1 MLLEVAMRIGFIG
14 AGSMVG
20 AIARGAVAAGMD
32 GSSFLFSDARGVSA
46 PALAAEVG
54 GTVASSNDAL
64 AGQADLIVLGVKP
77 QVQSAV
83 IAEIRS
89 TVKQRGQEVAVLSI
103 AAGRSLESMT
113 RDFGAA
119 VPLMRA
125 MPNVNAQVGASVT
138 ALCPNDVVSDA
149 QCEAARSVLET
160 VGSVVDIE
168 EKDFPIFTALAG
180 CSPAWFFQMI
190 DAFGRAGVK
199 YGLKKA
205 QSVEIAAAAMLGSAQ
220 LMLKAAAEGANPST
234 LIDQVTSP
242 GGSTIAGLLAGE
254 EAGLSTAIVRAVDA
268 AVGHD
273 HRLG

>member
-1 MLLEVAMRIGFIG
+1 MRIGFIG

-32 GSSFLFSDARGVSA
+32 GTSFLFTDARGVSA

-54 GTVASSNDAL
+54 GAVASSNEEL
-64 AGQADLIVLGVKP
+64 AQQADLIILGVKP
-77 QVQSAV
+77 QAQGTV
-83 IAEIRS
+83 IAQIRK
-89 TVKQRGQEVAVLSI
+89 TLNQRDGVAVVSI
-103 AAGRSLESMT
+103 AAGRSLDTMAQ
-113 RDFGAA
+113 DFGAA

-125 MPNVNAQVGASVT
+125 MPNVNAQVGASMT
-138 ALCPNDVVSDA
+138 ALCANDTVTPA
-149 QCEAARSVLET
+149 QREAARSLLSA
-160 VGSVVDIE
+160 VGSVIDIE
-168 EKDFPIFTALAG
+168 EKDFPVFTALAG
-180 CSPAWFFQMI
+180 CSPAWVFQMI
-190 DAFGRAGVK
+190 EAFGRAGVK

-205 QSVEIAAAAMLGSAQ
+205 QSVEIAATAILGSAQ
-220 LMLKAAAEGANPST
+220 LMLEAASKGANPST

-254 EAGLSTAIVRAVDA
+254 EAGLSTAIVHAVDA

>member
-1 MLLEVAMRIGFIG
+1 MLYLEVAMRIGFIG

-32 GSSFLFSDARGVSA
+32 GTSFLFTDARGVSA

-54 GTVASSNDAL
+54 GAVASSNEEL
-64 AGQADLIVLGVKP
+64 AQQADLIILGVKP
-77 QVQSAV
+77 QAQGTV
-83 IAEIRS
+83 IAQIRK
-89 TVKQRGQEVAVLSI
+89 TLNQRDGVAVVSI
-103 AAGRSLESMT
+103 AAGRSLDTMAQ
-113 RDFGAA
+113 DFGAA

-125 MPNVNAQVGASVT
+125 MPNVNAQVGASMT
-138 ALCPNDVVSDA
+138 ALCANDTVTPA
-149 QCEAARSVLET
+149 QREAARSLLSA
-160 VGSVVDIE
+160 VGSVIDIE
-168 EKDFPIFTALAG
+168 EKDFPVFTALAG
-180 CSPAWFFQMI
+180 CSPAWVFQMI
-190 DAFGRAGVK
+190 EAFGRAGVK

-205 QSVEIAAAAMLGSAQ
+205 QSVEIAATAILGSAQ
-220 LMLKAAAEGANPST
+220 LMLEAASKGANPST

-254 EAGLSTAIVRAVDA
+254 EAGLSTAIVHAVDA

>member
-1 MLLEVAMRIGFIG
+1 MRIGFIG
-14 AGSMVG
+14 AGSMVR

-32 GSSFLFSDARGVSA
+32 GASFLFTDARGMSA

-54 GTVASSNDAL
+54 GTVASSNVEL
-64 AGQADLIVLGVKP
+64 AQTCDLIVLGVKP
-77 QVQSAV
+77 QVQGNVIAQIRRAVSDRNDVAV
-83 IAEIRS
+83 I
-89 TVKQRGQEVAVLSI
+89 SI
-103 AAGRSLESMT
+103 AAGRSLEAMAK
-113 RDFGAA
+113 DFGVEMAA
-119 VPLMRA
+119 TLPLMRA

-138 ALCPNDVVSDA
+138 ALCANNAVTDT
-149 QCEAARSVLET
+149 QREAARSLLLA

-168 EKDFPIFTALAG
+168 EKDFPVFTALAG
-180 CSPAWFFQMI
+180 CSPAWVFQMI
-190 DAFGRAGVK
+190 EAFGRAGVK
-199 YGLKKA
+199 YGLKKTR
-205 QSVEIAAAAMLGSAQ
+205 SVEIAAATFLGSAQ
-220 LMLKAAAEGANPST
+220 LMLNAAAAGANPST